1 MSDPASF
8 SEIVAQREFLRRL
21 ARALLRD
28 EHAAEDVAQD
38 ALLHA
43 FEAGPTALRSP
54 RAWLARVVR
63 RRSAR
68 WKRREA
74 QRAER
79 EARAARPESIEER
92 SDRELL
98 LQQDVLEAV
107 RALEPI
113 YRSAIF
119 LRYFEERTP
128 PEIASALALPLA
140 TVKTRLQRG
149 LARLREAL
157 DRRHGGDRRAWIA
170 PLATLGAPS
179 AMGVPSLVG
188 VELGSALLLLMKKFA
203 LAVAVLLA
211 VGLGFSVLRETPLDV
226 PEEAPQELHLRSE
239 AAGEKE
245 QVQIARAG
253 AAVVPETPA
262 PAPEAASVEPKV
274 AEEQQQAQVADGR
287 PQGPAGSAVVGVLQN
302 PRGDAFLNPS
312 QRRFTS
318 DELDRIQAFATEN
331 AQVAEELDRTFH
343 RKLNELGNQ
352 LIEQGKYDGRVDV
365 RELTAEERDKLPFL
379 TEDWLNPLF
388 LSSSGG
394 FRTWVKIDLRKED
407 PALADL
413 RIAGWEEQAAAR
425 RRLREFIQSLPK

>member
-1 MSDPASF
+1 MSDAASF
-8 SEIVAQREFLRRL
+8 SEIAAQREFLRRL

-43 FEAGPTALRSP
+43 LEAGPTALRSP

-63 RRSAR
+63 RRSGR

-98 LQQDVLEAV
+98 LQQEVLEAV

-149 LARLREAL
+149 LARLREDL
-157 DRRHGGDRRAWIA
+157 DRRHGGDRRAWLA
-170 PLATLGAPS
+170 PLATLGVPS

-211 VGLGFSVLRETPLDV
+211 VGLGFWILRETPLDV
-226 PEEAPQELHLRSE
+226 AVEPPPELHLRSE
-239 AAGEKE
+239 PAGEKE
-245 QVQIARAG
+245 QVQVARAG
-253 AAVVPETPA
+253 AAVVPDAPASEQTPAEQEVVETP
-262 PAPEAASVEPKV
+262 PEALVE
-274 AEEQQQAQVADGR
+274 DGN
-287 PQGPAGSAVVGVLQN
+287 PQGPMGSNAVTALQF
-302 PRGDAFLNPS
+302 PRGGDGFLNPS
-312 QRRFTS
+312 RRRFTS
-318 DELDRIQAFATEN
+318 DELERIGAFAMED
-331 AQVAEELDRTFH
+331 AKLALELDREFH
-343 RKLNELGNQ
+343 RRLNELGEQ
-352 LIEQGKYDGRVDV
+352 LLDQGRHDGSVDT
-365 RELTAEERDKLPFL
+365 RTLSAEEREKLPWL
-379 TEDWLNPLF
+379 TKDWLNPIF
-388 LSSSGG
+388 VRWQGPQQ
-394 FRTWVKIDLRKED
+394 TWIQIDLRTEAPD
-407 PALADL
+407 LARL
-413 RIAGWEEQAAAR
+413 REEGWQEQAAAR

>member
-1 MSDPASF
+1 MSDSASV

-43 FEAGPTALRSP
+43 LEAGPAALRSP

-68 WKRREA
+68 WKRRET

-98 LQQDVLEAV
+98 LQQEVLEAV

-149 LARLREAL
+149 LALLREDL
-157 DRRHGGDRRAWIA
+157 DRRHGGDRRAWLA

-188 VELGSALLLLMKKFA
+188 VELGSALLLLMKKIV

-211 VGLGFSVLRETPLDV
+211 VGLGFWILRETPLDV
-226 PEEAPQELHLRSE
+226 AEEPPRELRLRSE
-239 AAGEKE
+239 ALGETE
-245 QVQIARAG
+245 EVQVARAG
-253 AAVVPETPA
+253 VDVVPEA
-262 PAPEAASVEPKV
+262 PASVVEEPAVEPEVAEAQPEAQVEDQRPRGYAASH
-274 AEEQQQAQVADGR
+274 
-287 PQGPAGSAVVGVLQN
+287 VVSVLQN
-302 PRGDAFLNPS
+302 PRGDGFLNPS
-312 QRRFTS
+312 QRRFTPE
-318 DELDRIQAFATEN
+318 ELDRIQAFALED
-331 AQVAEELDRTFH
+331 ARVSEELDGTFH
-343 RKLNELGNQ
+343 RRLNELGNQ
-352 LIEQGKYDGRVDV
+352 LLDQGRHDGSVDTST
-365 RELTAEERDKLPFL
+365 LSAEEREKLPWN
-379 TEDWLNPLF
+379 T
-388 LSSSGG
+388 
-394 FRTWVKIDLRKED
+394 
-407 PALADL
+407 
-413 RIAGWEEQAAAR
+413 
-425 RRLREFIQSLPK
+425 